1 MGLDICLFRVTK
13 PHDIEN
19 RVYTR
24 EELSFMELSA
34 IPASLLQC
42 QEAEDLAPYCQ
53 EIQLKIPYINIEK
66 IREDY
71 SLPESAE
78 VVMQSGD
85 GSICVST
92 GSDKSSYIDISYEVL
107 QEKYLNIEV
116 ESYAAFQK
124 TEVGYWRKD
133 YDVAG
138 FFSEQLEKTVENT
151 GYYALSAEILEKFN
165 EEFNEDVPVEDPSE
179 ETAIFY
185 WEWY

>member
-1 MGLDICLFRVTK
+1 MGLDIFLYRVTK
-13 PHDIEN
+13 PHNIEN

-24 EELSFMELSA
+24 EELASMELSA

-42 QEAEDLAPYCQ
+42 QEAEDLAPYCR

-71 SLPESAE
+71 DLPESAE

-92 GSDKSSYIDISYEVL
+92 DSGESDYIDISHKVL
-107 QEKYLNIEV
+107 QEKYLKIEV
-116 ESYAAFQK
+116 ESYAAFHK

-133 YDVAG
+133 YDIAD
-138 FFSEQLEKTVENT
+138 FFSEQIEKTVENT
-151 GYYALSAEILEKFN
+151 GYYAVSAEILERFN
-165 EEFNEDVPVEDPSE
+165 EEFNVSVPVEDPSE
-179 ETAIFY
+179 ESAIFY

>member
-1 MGLDICLFRVTK
+1 MGLDICLLRVTK
-13 PHDIEN
+13 PHNIEN

-24 EELSFMELSA
+24 EELASMKLSA

-71 SLPESAE
+71 GLPESAE

-92 GSDKSSYIDISYEVL
+92 DSGESDYIDISHEIL
-107 QEKYLNIEV
+107 QKKYSKIEV

-133 YDVAG
+133 YDIAD
-138 FFSEQLEKTVENT
+138 FFSEQFEKRIENT
-151 GYYALSAEILEKFN
+151 GYYAVSAEILEKFN

-179 ETAIFY
+179 ESAIFY